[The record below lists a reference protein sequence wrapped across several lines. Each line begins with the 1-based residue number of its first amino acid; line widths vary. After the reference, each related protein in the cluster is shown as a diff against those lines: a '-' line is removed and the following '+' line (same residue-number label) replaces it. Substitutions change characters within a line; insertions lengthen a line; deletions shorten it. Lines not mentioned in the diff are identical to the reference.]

1 MQKNNILMSNVI
13 KTFSFEM
20 PVLFLTFNRI
30 KTAKLVFNEIKKS
43 KPPRLYVAS
52 DGPRMSVDGEDK
64 KVSQLREYILSNIDW
79 DCEIYT
85 LFNNTNKGCKIAV
98 SNAVN
103 WFFES
108 EEMGIVLEDD
118 CLPSESFF
126 RYCQDLL
133 YRYQYDERIYLITG
147 YNKQNKWKDY
157 QNDYFFSNLGG
168 IWGWASWRR
177 AWTHYDVNLSDIE
190 EFIEQGGFQNSLGT
204 ELGNLKQEMIFNSV
218 KRDNVDTW
226 AMQWGYARHKNNA
239 LTCIPSKSLIR
250 NIGFGEDATHT
261 FGVNLDGVTEHE
273 ITFPLRINNFVV
285 SDESYDNLLFK
296 RPSYYSRFRN
306 KFKNFF
312 T

>member
-147 YNKQNKWKDY
+147 YNKQNKWKERTPVEKIRIRTMPTRSRI
-157 QNDYFFSNLGG
+157 Q
-168 IWGWASWRR
+168 ASDLCFWVTETTFRR
-177 AWTHYDVNLSDIE
+177 I
-190 EFIEQGGFQNSLGT
+190 
-204 ELGNLKQEMIFNSV
+204 
-218 KRDNVDTW
+218 R
-226 AMQWGYARHKNNA
+226 A
-239 LTCIPSKSLIR
+239 LTTTMETQICTRSSP
-250 NIGFGEDATHT
+250 
-261 FGVNLDGVTEHE
+261 
-273 ITFPLRINNFVV
+273 
-285 SDESYDNLLFK
+285 FK
-296 RPSYYSRFRN
+296 RGMH
-306 KFKNFF
+306 
-312 T
+312 